1 MNKCYVEMVGL
12 MCNAIVRVYNG
23 SECGG
28 GWTLQPLREECS
40 DVSAYGSVKVVIGE

>member
-1 MNKCYVEMVGL
+1 MNKCYVETLGL
-12 MCNAIVRVYNG
+12 IAIVRVYKG
-23 SECGG
+23 DACGG